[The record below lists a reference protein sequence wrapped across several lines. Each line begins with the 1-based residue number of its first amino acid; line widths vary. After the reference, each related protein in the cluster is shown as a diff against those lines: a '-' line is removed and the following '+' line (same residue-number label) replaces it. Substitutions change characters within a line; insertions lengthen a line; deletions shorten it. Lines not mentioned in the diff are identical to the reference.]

1 MRREEPRWPV
11 TAAPGSPVQPGTR
24 QGAGFFPRS
33 PSFLLTPYHSH
44 SVRHSG
50 LREPGHGAPGP
61 AAALQRRP
69 RAGRGCGGRGGGNGR
84 IPATHPLPVLP
95 APLTERL
102 LPVPAAAVT
111 EHLGRLMRSRET
123 QCGTSPRGAW
133 SGRPNR
139 ATRPAGRPLPSPAS
153 AEPRLDSLALS
164 SGMRFLCTLRG
175 TDDAQKT
182 HTLNLTG
189 TTRWR
194 SYPESLEAH
203 RSECSVTPATHSS
216 QHTRRKNCARSSN
229 SSLL

>member
-1 MRREEPRWPV
+1 MWGERRGEWKN
-11 TAAPGSPVQPGTR
+11 
-24 QGAGFFPRS
+24 
-33 PSFLLTPYHSH
+33 
-44 SVRHSG
+44 
-50 LREPGHGAPGP
+50 PGHPPSA
-61 AAALQRRP
+61 
-69 RAGRGCGGRGGGNGR
+69 CSSS
-84 IPATHPLPVLP
+84 
-95 APLTERL
+95 PLTERL

-111 EHLGRLMRSRET
+111 EHLGRLTRSRET

-133 SGRPNR
+133 RTAEQGNSASG
-139 ATRPAGRPLPSPAS
+139 TSPALPSPAS

-175 TDDAQKT
+175 TDGAQKT
-182 HTLNLTG
+182 HTLNLAG